1 MLFTIRILGITTY
14 FERKNYKLLIF
25 NGLKSR
31 FYKLFF
37 SFYNINLTDF
47 HIFLFVICEK
57 NIIFAL

>member
-1 MLFTIRILGITTY
+1 MLFTIRISGITTI

-25 NGLKSR
+25 NGLKNR

>member
-1 MLFTIRILGITTY
+1 MLFTIRISVFTTF

-25 NGLKSR
+25 NGLKNL

-37 SFYNINLTDF
+37 SFYNINFTVF

-57 NIIFAL
+57 SIIFAL

>member
-1 MLFTIRILGITTY
+1 MLFTIRILGITTF

-37 SFYNINLTDF
+37 SFYNIN
-47 HIFLFVICEK
+47 IFLFVICEK

>member
-1 MLFTIRILGITTY
+1 MLFTIRISGITTI
-14 FERKNYKLLIF
+14 FERKNYKLLIY
-25 NGLKSR
+25 NQLKNR

>member
-1 MLFTIRILGITTY
+1 MLFTIRISVFTT
-14 FERKNYKLLIF
+14 FFDMKKYKLLIF
-25 NGLKSR
+25 NGLKNC